1 MTARDMTTN
10 AMGTADRPGFWRRYG
25 ALWAAA
31 PKEFVAIVAL
41 GVIGYVAF
49 GVAWGLFSAGIGLLA
64 AFLVGVFVLVAA
76 FYAARWIGEADLTI
90 LEWSGRPRIPRPA
103 WPRRAGF
110 FPWLGSLFGS
120 GHYWLSLAYYLLPR
134 FVLSVVTFTITMTA
148 LGIALGGTFWAVW
161 GWALP
166 VAPGQVGG
174 GWGFGGRGWFT
185 DGELGLLFS
194 VLRVVVGLAVAFCL
208 PWILRGLTWAQWGL
222 ARLMLGA
229 FRSEALEQELAGA
242 EASRAAAVAA
252 EDTALRRLER
262 DIHDGPQQRLIRLQM
277 DLASADRRI
286 AESPEEA
293 RQLLASATEQ
303 AREALDELRALSRG
317 FAPPILL
324 DRGLIAAL
332 ESAAT
337 RSAVPID
344 IVDGLPA
351 GTQLPPEIE
360 RNAYFIAS
368 EGLVNAV
375 KHSGAGRIGIA
386 ITLAASGREL
396 AVTVSDD
403 GSGGAVTL
411 PGHGLAGLQE
421 RISGL
426 GGTLSV
432 SSPQGGPTVLT
443 ALLPW

>member
-1 MTARDMTTN
+1 MTARDMTMN
-10 AMGTADRPGFWRRYG
+10 AMTTAARPGFWRRYG
-25 ALWAAA
+25 SLWAAA
-31 PKEFVAIVAL
+31 PKEFAAILAL
-41 GVIGYVAF
+41 GLVGYVAF
-49 GVAWGLFSAGIGLLA
+49 AVGWGLFAAGIGLLFA
-64 AFLVGVFVLVAA
+64 LAVGVFVLAA
-76 FYAARWIGEADLTI
+76 ALYAARWVGWADLHVI
-90 LEWSGRPRIPRPA
+90 EWTGLPRIPRPA
-103 WPRRAGF
+103 WPERRGF
-110 FPWLGSLFGS
+110 LPWLGSLFTS
-120 GHYWLSLAYYLLPR
+120 PHYWLYLGYYLLPR
-134 FVLSVVTFTITMTA
+134 FVLSVVAVVVAIA
-148 LGIALGGTFWAVW
+148 AVSAALGGVFWAAG
-161 GWALP
+161 GWALADWP
-166 VAPGQVGG
+166 RPLGGPAWVGEAGWFVGG
-174 GWGFGGRGWFT
+174 DRGVMY
-185 DGELGLLFS
+185 S
-194 VLRVVVGLAVAFCL
+194 IVRIVVGLAVAFCL
-208 PWILRGLTWAQWGL
+208 PWILRGITWAHWGL

-277 DLASADRRI
+277 DLAFAERRMAD
-286 AESPEEA
+286 APDEA
-293 RQLLASATEQ
+293 RRLIGSAAEQ

-337 RSAVPID
+337 RSAVPVD

-375 KHSGAGRIGIA
+375 KHSGAKRIGIA
-386 ITLAASGREL
+386 ITLAGSGREL
-396 AVTVSDD
+396 VVTVSDD
-403 GSGGAVTL
+403 GTGGAVTL

-426 GGTLSV
+426 GGTLAV

-443 ALLPW
+443 ASLPW

>member
-1 MTARDMTTN
+1 MTTN
-10 AMGTADRPGFWRRYG
+10 STTTAPPGFWRRYG

-31 PKEFVAIVAL
+31 PKELAAIIAL
-41 GVIGYVAF
+41 GIIGYAAF
-49 GVAWGLFSAGIGLLA
+49 AVGWGLFASGVGLLLA
-64 AFLVGVFVLVAA
+64 LAVGVFVLAA
-76 FYAARWIGEADLTI
+76 ALYAARWVGWADLHI
-90 LEWSGRPRIPRPA
+90 IEWTGLPRIPRPA
-103 WPRRAGF
+103 WPERRGF
-110 FPWLGSLFGS
+110 LPVLGSLFTTP
-120 GHYWLSLAYYLLPR
+120 HYWLYLGYYLLPR
-134 FVLSVVTFTITMTA
+134 FVLSVVALVLAMTA
-148 LGIALGGTFWAVW
+148 VGIAIGGTFWALW

-166 VAPGQVGG
+166 FAPGPGG
-174 GWGFGGRGWFT
+174 GFGGRGWFT
-185 DGELGLLFS
+185 DGTLGPLLGTLRVALGL
-194 VLRVVVGLAVAFCL
+194 VMAFCL
-208 PWILRGLTWAQWGL
+208 PWILRGLTWAHWGL

-242 EASRAAAVAA
+242 ETARAAAVAA

-286 AESPEEA
+286 AEAPEEA
-293 RQLLASATEQ
+293 RGLIASATEQ

-368 EGLVNAV
+368 EGLTNAV
-375 KHSGAGRIGIA
+375 KHSGAKRIGIA
-386 ITLAASGREL
+386 ITLAGSREL

-403 GSGGAVTL
+403 GRGGAVAV
-411 PGHGLAGLQE
+411 PGHGIAGLQE
-421 RISGL
+421 RIAGL
-426 GGTLSV
+426 GGTLEL
-432 SSPQGGPTVLT
+432 SSPEAGPTVLT
-443 ALLPW
+443 ARLPW